1 MTPSSPTRRSS
12 DLMGPRFYITGMG
25 LDAGLLGA
33 IEIHMADGRLT
44 GIGALRTR
52 GGGIEAYGQ
61 NLRLRRGTLTFQGR
75 LDNPLLDIEALRT
88 GDQVEDRKSTRLN
101 SSH

>member
-1 MTPSSPTRRSS
+1 MRISDWSSDVCSS
-12 DLMGPRFYITGMG
+12 DLDEKARESPMQMSMNLKFDMGPRFYITGMG

-61 NLRLRRGTLTFQGR
+61 NLRLRRG
-75 LDNPLLDIEALRT
+75 
-88 GDQVEDRKSTRLN
+88 DRKSVGEGKGG
-101 SSH
+101 